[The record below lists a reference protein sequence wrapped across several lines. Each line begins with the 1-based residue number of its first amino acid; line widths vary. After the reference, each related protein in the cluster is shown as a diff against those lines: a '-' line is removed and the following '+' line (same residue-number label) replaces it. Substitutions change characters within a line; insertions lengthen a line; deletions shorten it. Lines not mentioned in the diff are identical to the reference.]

1 MRRAHEVMAKMH
13 RIITR
18 YSYIHYIYMH
28 IYVCIYLSMNERPG
42 RIIEW
47 EVWEYFGETI
57 RIPDWN
63 GLCVSANLLAFL
75 HFYGKQNI

>member
-1 MRRAHEVMAKMH
+1 
-13 RIITR
+13 
-18 YSYIHYIYMH
+18 MH

-42 RIIEW
+42 RIIEY